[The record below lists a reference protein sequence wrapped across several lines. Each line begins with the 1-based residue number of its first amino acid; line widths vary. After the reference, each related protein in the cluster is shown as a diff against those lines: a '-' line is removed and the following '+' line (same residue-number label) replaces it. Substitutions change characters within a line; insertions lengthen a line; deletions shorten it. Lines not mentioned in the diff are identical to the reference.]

1 MPKAKKKPKKMPKQ
15 EFIRLLSRRLEISQ
29 EATSLVIDTVQG
41 VILES
46 LEDYD
51 SVKFGDLV
59 INREKSRGKPYIF
72 LAKVYYHLKGCD
84 TDDKS
89 KSRVQKLKAPAVCS
103 QH

>member
-15 EFIRLLSRRLEISQ
+15 EFIRLLSRRLDISQ

-59 INREKSRGKPYIF
+59 VFNKQNKPEATRILNGKRVTSPPYT
-72 LAKVYYHLKGCD
+72 G
-84 TDDKS
+84 
-89 KSRVQKLKAPAVCS
+89 LKATITERFKKMN
-103 QH
+103 

>member
-1 MPKAKKKPKKMPKQ
+1 MPKAKNKPKKMPKQ
-15 EFIRLLSRRLEISQ
+15 EFIRLLSRRLDISQ

-59 INREKSRGKPYIF
+59 INRENHEGNHIYF
-72 LAKVYYHLKGCD
+72 
-84 TDDKS
+84 
-89 KSRVQKLKAPAVCS
+89 
-103 QH
+103 

>member
-59 INREKSRGKPYIF
+59 INRENHEGNHIYF
-72 LAKVYYHLKGCD
+72 
-84 TDDKS
+84 
-89 KSRVQKLKAPAVCS
+89 
-103 QH
+103 

>member
-1 MPKAKKKPKKMPKQ
+1 MSKAKKKPKKMPKQ
-15 EFIRLLSRRLEISQ
+15 EFIRLLSRRLDISQ

-59 INREKSRGKPYIF
+59 VFNKQNKPEATRI
-72 LAKVYYHLKGCD
+72 LNG
-84 TDDKS
+84 
-89 KSRVQKLKAPAVCS
+89 
-103 QH
+103 

>member
-1 MPKAKKKPKKMPKQ
+1 MPKAKNKPKKMPKQ

-59 INREKSRGKPYIF
+59 INRENHEGNHIYF
-72 LAKVYYHLKGCD
+72 
-84 TDDKS
+84 
-89 KSRVQKLKAPAVCS
+89 
-103 QH
+103 

>member
-1 MPKAKKKPKKMPKQ
+1 MPKQ

-59 INREKSRGKPYIF
+59 INREN
-72 LAKVYYHLKGCD
+72 HE
-84 TDDKS
+84 
-89 KSRVQKLKAPAVCS
+89 
-103 QH
+103 

>member
-15 EFIRLLSRRLEISQ
+15 EFIRLLSRRLDISQ

-59 INREKSRGKPYIF
+59 VFNKHNKPEATRI
-72 LAKVYYHLKGCD
+72 LNGE
-84 TDDKS
+84 
-89 KSRVQKLKAPAVCS
+89 RVTSPPYTGLKATITERFKKMN
-103 QH
+103 